1 MFFILLEGGKY
12 KKFLGFYHYQRLLTC
27 LPWLLCRYPPHTSFC
42 HIHLHHRP
50 WMWSEFSQSWIQSF
64 TYHKHF
70 VVHCYATDITH
81 GAWKT
86 LKPGP
91 LKSLAWLKYLCIL
104 DLIEVVVDAASYN
117 VGLQSNT
124 LNYRQESQSLKH
136 LTQWRVLLVLTA
148 GSFHFSAAMPVPLP
162 Y

>member
-70 VVHCYATDITH
+70 VVHCYAPNITH
-81 GAWKT
+81 GVWKT

-104 DLIEVVVDAASYN
+104 DLIEVVVDAASDN
-117 VGLQSNT
+117 VGLQS
-124 LNYRQESQSLKH
+124 KH
-136 LTQWRVLLVLTA
+136 THEETRVPEFEPPDTVKCPPRRHCREL
-148 GSFHFSAAMPVPLP
+148 PL
-162 Y
+162 